1 MSRLPRAS
9 KVIFDTNVYIKAIHG
24 SPEDDTYQL
33 LLSTLPRT
41 YLSAIVV
48 QELYAGALDAFGARL
63 VDKFVLQTE
72 RTGRIVV
79 PTYRDWK
86 EAGRILARINR
97 QQPAERARTGR
108 LVSDVLLAMSAVQ
121 IGAKLYT
128 FNGEDFRLIARYR
141 QLSLETL

>member
-1 MSRLPRAS
+1 M
-9 KVIFDTNVYIKAIHG
+9 
-24 SPEDDTYQL
+24 
-33 LLSTLPRT
+33 
-41 YLSAIVV
+41 
-48 QELYAGALDAFGARL
+48 
-63 VDKFVLQTE
+63 
-72 RTGRIVV
+72 